1 MNREVYN
8 GAIDTQHENTL
19 VSPGTQENYG
29 AITFL
34 PLTICVLC
42 VYVPS
47 RGASPLDPSSPHQ
60 PKAADP
66 NLVDAELGGGGGG
79 RRLL

>member
-42 VYVPS
+42 VCICRAEEHKP
-47 RGASPLDPSSPHQ
+47 PDPSSPHQ

-66 NLVDAELGGGGGG
+66 NLVDAELGGGGG